1 MRTTKSFLSL
11 VLLSAMV
18 LVFGSCSELAK
29 KAAKYAIEETTNFE
43 NEDTA
48 TWGKVI
54 EKDISLPAFSE
65 IDAEGRVCI
74 IFTQDSV
81 CSVRVRANEKCLE
94 NYTFSV
100 KNDELKVDLRDFSG
114 SVTKKT
120 AAVTLYVT
128 APTLSDVDL
137 SGAGKLKFQGPMTQP
152 GELNVELSGAGEVSM
167 KDVTVGELSIKTNG
181 TGMCTLENVTSEKD
195 VEIELNGAGDIN
207 ANVFCQELSV
217 ELNGAG
223 LAVLSGECKHLN
235 CEENGSS
242 KIDFTNL
249 KR

>member
-1 MRTTKSFLSL
+1 MRTTKPFLSL

-18 LVFGSCSELAK
+18 LFFGSCSEMAK
-29 KAAKYAIEETTNFE
+29 KFAMYTIEETTDFE

-48 TWGKVI
+48 RWGKVI
-54 EKDISLPAFSE
+54 EKDISLPAFSK

-74 IFTQDSV
+74 IFTQDSA
-81 CSVRVRANEKCLE
+81 CSVRVRGNEKCLE
-94 NYTFSV
+94 DYTFSV
-100 KNDELKVDLRDFSG
+100 NNDELKVDLREFSG

-128 APTLSDVDL
+128 APTLSDVDI
-137 SGAGKLKFQGPMTQP
+137 SGAGIVKLQGPMTQP
-152 GELNVELSGAGEVSM
+152 GELNVELSGAGKINM
-167 KDVTVGELSIKTNG
+167 KDVTVGDLDIKING
-181 TGMCTLENVTSEKD
+181 TGVCTLENATSEKD